1 MTANLAC
8 PCSYKKE
15 SLLRIESTHI
25 EFSKDL
31 NRCLPSNI
39 VHPVD
44 GLYYTKARSGL
55 IPSLILMKEGRSA
68 GQVEEKGGEHSLI
81 KGANT
86 HIRIR
91 PISIERQPLLRYGPE
106 LKLAN
111 IGQGS

>member
-1 MTANLAC
+1 MTSLSL

-31 NRCLPSNI
+31 NRCLPSNSF
-39 VHPVD
+39 HPVD
-44 GLYYTKARSGL
+44 GIYYTKARSGL
-55 IPSLILMKEGRSA
+55 ILAYSYEG
-68 GQVEEKGGEHSLI
+68 
-81 KGANT
+81 
-86 HIRIR
+86 RIR

>member
-1 MTANLAC
+1 MTSLSL

-44 GLYYTKARSGL
+44 GIYYTKARSGL
-55 IPSLILMKEGRSA
+55 ILAYSYLMKEGEHEATARSS
-68 GQVEEKGGEHSLI
+68 Q
-81 KGANT
+81 
-86 HIRIR
+86 
-91 PISIERQPLLRYGPE
+91 
-106 LKLAN
+106 
-111 IGQGS
+111 

>member
-1 MTANLAC
+1 MTSLSL

-44 GLYYTKARSGL
+44 GIYYTKARSGL
-55 IPSLILMKEGRSA
+55 ILAYLKEGEHEATARSS
-68 GQVEEKGGEHSLI
+68 Q
-81 KGANT
+81 
-86 HIRIR
+86 
-91 PISIERQPLLRYGPE
+91 
-106 LKLAN
+106 
-111 IGQGS
+111 